1 MYHILLLFIMVQQET
16 ACRYPALLVIFLLI
30 FNFHTIIL
38 VILAISKHSSKE
50 KIVRSTAKVNIDR
63 VLDAKKDQYLSGKE
77 IESIQNEVKVISKWK
92 AIKSGGVA
100 SLPAGDATNAFRRL
114 DNTLKA
120 AGIYIVPVGELECF
134 IKEVGGHGPEWSN
147 AVLEQYPDLNDE
159 VYSNIRNF
167 IRSMNL

>member
-1 MYHILLLFIMVQQET
+1 M
-16 ACRYPALLVIFLLI
+16 
-30 FNFHTIIL
+30 
-38 VILAISKHSSKE
+38 
-50 KIVRSTAKVNIDR
+50 
-63 VLDAKKDQYLSGKE
+63 
-77 IESIQNEVKVISKWK
+77 
-92 AIKSGGVA
+92 
-100 SLPAGDATNAFRRL
+100 PAGDATNAFRRL

-167 IRSMNL
+167 IQGMNL